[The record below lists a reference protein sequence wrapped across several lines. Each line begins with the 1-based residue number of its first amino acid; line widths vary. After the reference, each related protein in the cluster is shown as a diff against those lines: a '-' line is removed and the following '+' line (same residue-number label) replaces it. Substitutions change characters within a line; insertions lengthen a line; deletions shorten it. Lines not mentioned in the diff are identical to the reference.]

1 MSVTSQAIDSIRAM
15 ISSGEL
21 SPGERLPP
29 EHELA
34 ERLGVSRGSLREA
47 VRALSQIN
55 VLDVRRGDG
64 TYVTSLAP
72 SELLSGM
79 VFAMELLQPQGLEEV
94 VEVRRLLLPPAPRLA
109 AQRVTEEQLTEMHAV
124 VDQLE
129 VATDPDEIAR
139 LHRRFQALVGDA
151 TGNET
156 LSSILRALQLRG
168 ENVRRAWLSSDPAIR
183 DIAVAHQRI
192 LLDALERAT
201 ATWRSRSPPCRST
214 SAGDGSNTS
223 AAPARRASVDA
234 ASAHLVG
241 DDPGPRFAPQRA
253 VRGYQFG
260 PRCGTS
266 ARRSLR
272 TSSRSWIEFTHWR
285 HASTHRRSAGSIL
298 PMRSGSLANAVSTL

>member
-1 MSVTSQAIDSIRAM
+1 VVSVTSQAIDSIRAM

-79 VFAMELLQPQGLEEV
+79 VFAMELLQAQGLEEV
-94 VEVRRLLLPPAPRLA
+94 VEVRRLLLPPATALA
-109 AQRVTEEQLTEMHAV
+109 AQRVTDDQLTEMHAV
-124 VDQLE
+124 VEQLE
-129 VATDPDEIAR
+129 GATDPDEIAL
-139 LHRRFQALVGDA
+139 LHRRFGSLVYDA

-168 ENVRRAWLSSDPAIR
+168 ENVRRAWLSSDPAR
-183 DIAVAHQRI
+183 RHIAVTHQRM
-192 LLDALERAT
+192 LLDAFERGDSDMARSIAT
-201 ATWRSRSPPCRST
+201 VQVDERRRWIEELRT
-214 SAGDGSNTS
+214 G
-223 AAPARRASVDA
+223 APA
-234 ASAHLVG
+234 
-241 DDPGPRFAPQRA
+241 GPSMMGRPLIPEQ
-253 VRGYQFG
+253 
-260 PRCGTS
+260 
-266 ARRSLR
+266 
-272 TSSRSWIEFTHWR
+272 I
-285 HASTHRRSAGSIL
+285 
-298 PMRSGSLANAVSTL
+298 